1 MIDAYVSALPAS
13 ALGAVGGSLLVVGL
27 SLVVGVAITIV
38 ALATGALLQRAL
50 VGEPQPRTVH
60 IVHGGQR
67 AAPERAA

>member
-38 ALATGALLQRAL
+38 ALAAGALLQRAL
-50 VGEPQPRTVH
+50 VRGARPRTVH
-60 IVHGGQR
+60 IVHGARR